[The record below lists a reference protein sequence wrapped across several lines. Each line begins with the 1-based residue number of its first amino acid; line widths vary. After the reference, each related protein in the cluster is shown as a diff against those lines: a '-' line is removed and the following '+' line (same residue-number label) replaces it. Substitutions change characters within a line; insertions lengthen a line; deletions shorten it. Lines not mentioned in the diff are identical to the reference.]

1 MRPTPDPFRG
11 SCRPTTAMQAE
22 NMRKFAVTVVSDAG
36 GTCLYDVAVATFA
49 SKLVMT
55 MSPRGEA
62 EVHLDNAIRDGL
74 LEVVTPDEDKNLRTI
89 GVTDAGRALI
99 A

>member
-1 MRPTPDPFRG
+1 MHQTHDPFSG
-11 SCRPTTAMQAE
+11 SCRPTTAVQAE

-36 GTCLYDVAVATFA
+36 GTCTYDAAVATFA
-49 SKLVMT
+49 KKLFSV
-55 MSPRGEA
+55 SPRAEA
-62 EVHLDNAIRDGL
+62 AVYVDKALTDGL
-74 LEVVTPDEDKNLRTI
+74 LEVVTPDENKDLRVI